1 MNSVNWAG
9 EAASHH
15 VCFKLTWESPNEK
28 EISDVV
34 TIKIG
39 DENIHTGLQVAV
51 ELERLWKYANR
62 KGPYAIRTGTSV
74 GFTANVSEV
83 HLSDDHGVTWKCV
96 PGNGAAILVP
106 GNDGLAV
113 WRS

>member
-15 VCFKLTWESPNEK
+15 VCFKLTWEAPNGR
-28 EISDVV
+28 EISNTV

-39 DENIHTGLQVAV
+39 DENIRSGVQVAV
-51 ELERLWKYANR
+51 ELERLWTSTNR
-62 KGPYAIRTGTSV
+62 TGPFAIRTGGGV
-74 GFTANVSEV
+74 GFTAIVTDV
-83 HLSDDHGVTWKCV
+83 HLSGDHGAIWKRL
-96 PGNGAAILVP
+96 PDNGAVILVP
-106 GNDGLAV
+106 ENEGLAV